1 VQGLHVSRLVSG
13 WILPVIRGP
22 RPSKPTNAQGLCITL
37 RATMHKGCALATGG
51 LGSRNHAVPQGI
63 PRVPSHAFPAKTGLP
78 TPNVIMLKG
87 RALATLSPRVA
98 RIGPRVARIGPRVA
112 RIGPRVAKF
121 DAEVAKMSRGVAKSA
136 PFRVNLATW
145 LATLEAAVKSSERV
159 WWYLTNFL
167 SLNCPE
173 SARRN
178 APPQV
183 ATMQLTDHGR
193 EPLSD
198 NGLAAVGLL

>member
-1 VQGLHVSRLVSG
+1 
-13 WILPVIRGP
+13 
-22 RPSKPTNAQGLCITL
+22 
-37 RATMHKGCALATGG
+37 MHKGCALATGG

-87 RALATLSPRVA
+87 RALATLS
-98 RIGPRVARIGPRVA
+98 PRVA